1 MKSFYLFV
9 ITVFLNICLSA
20 QIITPQIKASFG
32 VDAELIS
39 NLLGIAP
46 VAGNDD
52 WFSKALMGAG
62 KSVIDTTG
70 AAAILLGYV
79 SNPATR
85 NRPLVRNMS
94 YPAFTVVDNRLL
106 VDAVFVRDFHGDDST
121 AFASGSNKNG
131 QSPAVWSSPPSQS
144 IPDKNEILDA
154 FMHVRRD
161 GTTPAD
167 SLWMFGAISIENTT
181 GNRYFDFEM
190 YQTDIY
196 FDKTTRKF
204 NGYGPDAGHTSWKFD
219 ALGNVTQP
227 GDIIFTAEYS
237 SSALSVIEARIWIDR
252 IELANS
258 PALFDWEG
266 NFDGAKSISQFGYA
280 SIVPK
285 DAGIFYCGLQSKNNT
300 WGGPFGILLGNNSLI
315 TDYKANQFMEF
326 AVNLTKLGLDPVT
339 ILGGSTCDR
348 PFQKVLVKSRSST
361 SFTSELKDFIA
372 PFYFGLPGKVNIFT
386 EVPIFCGVYSVSNI
400 KVTNPVA
407 GSKYTWTTTNGHF
420 ADSSISTSVFVDAPG
435 TYIVSQRLNTDCPL
449 FAADTITILY
459 YSNCGVLNPAQLQF
473 NCKKLFTTAKLA
485 WQKNAEDMVNYYE
498 VERSTDGWT
507 FFKINKIFPENNK
520 AVLQYLQTS
529 DDIAQIKSM
538 YVYYRLKIVGF
549 NKKIAY
555 SQIIKLNLQE
565 NSSDLKIVL
574 APNPAKGFLKLT
586 VGYNNNKNISIKI
599 YDCFGK
605 LVLNKI
611 SSITKGNNTII
622 LNNFSET
629 QSGFFVLKVSLD
641 SEVFIQKFL
650 YNN

>member
-70 AAAILLGYV
+70 AAATLMRYV
-79 SNPATR
+79 TNPASRNLPMTR
-85 NRPLVRNMS
+85 NMT
-94 YPAFTVVDNRLL
+94 YPAFSIVGNKLL
-106 VDAVFVRDFHGDDST
+106 VDAVFVRDYHGDDST
-121 AFASGSNKNG
+121 AFALGSNKNG
-131 QSPAVWSSPPSQS
+131 QNPAVWSSPPSQFV
-144 IPDKNEILDA
+144 PDKNEILDV

-161 GTTPAD
+161 GTTRSD

-204 NGYGPDAGHTSWKFD
+204 NGYGPDAGHTAWKFD
-219 ALGNVTQP
+219 ALGNVIQP
-227 GDIIFTAEYS
+227 GDIILTAEYS
-237 SSALSVIEARIWIDR
+237 SSALSMIEARIWIDR
-252 IELANS
+252 IELVNT
-258 PALFDWEG
+258 PALFNWQG

-285 DAGIFYCGLQSKNNT
+285 DDGIFYCGLQSQNNT

-339 ILGGSTCDR
+339 ILGGGTCNI
-348 PFQKVLVKSRSST
+348 PYQKVLVKSRSST
-361 SFTSELKDFIA
+361 SFTSELKDFVA
-372 PFYFGLPGKVNIFT
+372 PFYFGKPGKVKLFT
-386 EVPIFCGVYSVSNI
+386 EIPLFCGVYGVSNI
-400 KVTNPVA
+400 KVTNPVN
-407 GSKYTWTTTNGHF
+407 GSSYSWKTTNGHF
-420 ADSSISTSVFVDAPG
+420 ADTSNATSVYVDAPG

-459 YSNCGVLNPAQLQF
+459 YSNCGVLNPAQLKF
-473 NCKKLFTTAKLA
+473 NCKKLFTTAKLS

-520 AVLQYLQTS
+520 ALLQYLQTS

-574 APNPAKGFLKLT
+574 SPNPAKGFLKLN
-586 VGYNNNKNISIKI
+586 VGYNTNKNISIKI

-605 LVLNKI
+605 LVLSKI

-629 QSGFFVLKVSLD
+629 QSGFFVLKICMD

-650 YNN
+650 YSN

>member
-70 AAAILLGYV
+70 AAATLMRYV
-79 SNPATR
+79 TNPASRNLPMTR
-85 NRPLVRNMS
+85 NMT
-94 YPAFTVVDNRLL
+94 YPAFSIVGNKLL
-106 VDAVFVRDFHGDDST
+106 VDAVFVRDYHGDDST
-121 AFASGSNKNG
+121 AFALGSNKNG
-131 QSPAVWSSPPSQS
+131 QNPAVWSSPPSQFV
-144 IPDKNEILDA
+144 PDKNEILDV

-161 GTTPAD
+161 GTTQSD

-204 NGYGPDAGHTSWKFD
+204 NGYGPNAGHTSWKFD
-219 ALGNVTQP
+219 ASGNVIKP
-227 GDIIFTAEYS
+227 GDIILTAEYS

-285 DAGIFYCGLQSKNNT
+285 DVGIFYCGLQSQNNT
-300 WGGPFGILLGNNSLI
+300 WGGPFGILLGNNTLL
-315 TDYKANQFMEF
+315 TNYKANQFMEF

-339 ILGGSTCDR
+339 ILGGGTCNI
-348 PFQKVLVKSRSST
+348 PYQKVMVKSRSST
-361 SFTSELKDFIA
+361 SFTSELKDFVA
-372 PFYFGLPGKVNIFT
+372 PFYFAKPTKVELFT
-386 EVPIFCGVYSVSNI
+386 EVPLFCGVYSVSNI
-400 KVTNPVA
+400 KVINPIN
-407 GSKYTWTTTNGHF
+407 GSTYTWTTTNGHF
-420 ADSSISTSVFVDAPG
+420 ADTSIATSVFADAPG
-435 TYIVSQRLNTDCPL
+435 TYIVSQRLNTDCPI
-449 FAADTITILY
+449 FATDTITIFY
-459 YSNCGVLNPAQLQF
+459 DSSCGILDIAQLQF
-473 NCKKLFTTAKLA
+473 NCKKVLTTAKLS
-485 WQKNAEDMVNYYE
+485 WQKNVADRVNYYE
-498 VERSTDGWT
+498 VEKSTDGWT
-507 FFKINKIFPENNK
+507 FYKINKIFPENNK
-520 AVLQYLQTS
+520 AELQYLQAS
-529 DDIAQIKSM
+529 DDIAQVKNM
-538 YVYYRLKIVGF
+538 FVYYRLKIVGF
-549 NKKIAY
+549 DKKIAY

-565 NSSDLKIVL
+565 NNNDLKIVL
-574 APNPAKGFLKLT
+574 APNPAKGYVKLT
-586 VGYNNNKNISIKI
+586 VGCNNNKNISIKV
-599 YDCFGK
+599 YDCFGN
-605 LVLNKI
+605 LVLSKI
-611 SSITKGNNTII
+611 SSITKGSNSIF

-629 QSGFFVLKVSLD
+629 SSGFFVLKICLE

-650 YNN
+650 YSN

>member
-20 QIITPQIKASFG
+20 QIINPQIKASFG

-46 VAGNDD
+46 FAGTDD
-52 WFSKALMGAG
+52 WFSNGGIGAG
-62 KSVIDTTG
+62 KSVIDTSG

-121 AFASGSNKNG
+121 TFAAGSNKNG

-161 GTTPAD
+161 GATPAD

-190 YQTDIY
+190 FQTDIY

-204 NGYGPDAGHTSWKFD
+204 NGYGPDASHTSWKFD

-285 DAGIFYCGLQSKNNT
+285 DNGIFYCGLQSANNT
-300 WGGPFGILLGNNSLI
+300 WGGPFGIVLGNNTLQTNYI
-315 TDYKANQFMEF
+315 ANQFMEF

-361 SFTSELKDFIA
+361 SFTAELKDFIA
-372 PFYFGLPGKVNIFT
+372 PFYFGVPGKVNLFT

-400 KVTNPVA
+400 KVTNPIA

-435 TYIVSQRLNTDCPL
+435 TYIVAQKLNSDCPV
-449 FAADTITILY
+449 FARDTITILFD
-459 YSNCGVLNPAQLQF
+459 STCGVLYTTQLKF
-473 NCKKLFTTAKLA
+473 SCKKLGEIVQLS
-485 WQKNAEDMVNYYE
+485 WQKTSGNLIKHYE
-498 VERSTDGWT
+498 VERSTDG
-507 FFKINKIFPENNK
+507 FKFQQTQKIYPENNSN
-520 AVLQYLQTS
+520 AIQYLNTT
-529 DDIAQIKSM
+529 DDITCFKSQFI
-538 YVYYRLKIVGF
+538 YYRLKITDA
-549 NKKIAY
+549 NKKVSY
-555 SQIIKLNLQE
+555 SQIIKLAIEE
-565 NSSDLKIVL
+565 NFNDVKISL
-574 APNPAKGFLKLT
+574 MPNPAKNFIKLNIR
-586 VGYNNNKNISIKI
+586 YHANKNIAIHI
-599 YDCFGK
+599 YDCFGN
-605 LVLNKI
+605 LVFNKI
-611 SSITKGNNTII
+611 TPITKGDNSIIVNN
-622 LNNFSET
+622 LPES
-629 QSGFFVLKVSLD
+629 QSDIFIVKIFLEK
-641 SEVFIQKFL
+641 EVYIQKVL
-650 YNN
+650 HTR